1 MKWSSSLPCLG
12 LVASFASAHPV
23 SRESSDVTA
32 ADVYQLGATIGGL
45 SDRVLNFD
53 GFTVGFFTSQEPGP
67 IYVTAQPSNQNAS
80 LFSLHLWPADKHED
94 HVLGLQP
101 TYAEQA
107 SPGMI
112 TRIEKPPVKTPGSGD
127 GGDDTKAVW
136 NTWTMVDG
144 NLNVYPPP
152 QNWVAVTY
160 PNGGSGSFNLLAMIR
175 AEIEMPV
182 PGGSF
187 LQKAKETSSL
197 LDQLFGVVFVH
208 QHTPPASV

>member
-1 MKWSSSLPCLG
+1 M
-12 LVASFASAHPV
+12 
-23 SRESSDVTA
+23 TA
-32 ADVYQLGATIGGL
+32 FLNSYTYTSGGL

-175 AEIEMPV
+175 KSSIPHTIFLPRRALPRVISQIGGANTHNIAGWAAIEP
-182 PGGSF
+182 F
-187 LQKAKETSSL
+187 NA
-197 LDQLFGVVFVH
+197 QLTYTKVDTTRA
-208 QHTPPASV
+208 QS